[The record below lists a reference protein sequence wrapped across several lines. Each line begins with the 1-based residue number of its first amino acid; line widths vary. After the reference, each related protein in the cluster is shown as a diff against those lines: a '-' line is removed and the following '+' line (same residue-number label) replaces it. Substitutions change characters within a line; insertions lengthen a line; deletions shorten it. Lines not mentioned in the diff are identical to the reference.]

1 MIVGQTMDG
10 KLKIVGNGLKEESQH
25 TIRKSGWI
33 LIIWSDTV
41 HNMHLKVKKLAVDR
55 VFRGGVE
62 VVLETLEFDTP
73 AAFVEQ
79 TDGRGDEVVV
89 IWCLILHDK
98 LVLAALLV
106 VLQLLLCVNISIL
119 KGEVLVFESLQNGDT
134 GLKIDGCLLDTVANY
149 PLLLLFDQVIV
160 GCQPIVLSELTRSLV
175 QGIHVIFAV
184 VVVIVVLVDV
194 RAARHAANHWHL
206 DTIEVHI
213 HRLVRLN
220 T

>member
-106 VLQLLLCVNISIL
+106 VLQLS
-119 KGEVLVFESLQNGDT
+119 
-134 GLKIDGCLLDTVANY
+134 
-149 PLLLLFDQVIV
+149 
-160 GCQPIVLSELTRSLV
+160 
-175 QGIHVIFAV
+175 
-184 VVVIVVLVDV
+184 
-194 RAARHAANHWHL
+194 
-206 DTIEVHI
+206 
-213 HRLVRLN
+213 
-220 T
+220 